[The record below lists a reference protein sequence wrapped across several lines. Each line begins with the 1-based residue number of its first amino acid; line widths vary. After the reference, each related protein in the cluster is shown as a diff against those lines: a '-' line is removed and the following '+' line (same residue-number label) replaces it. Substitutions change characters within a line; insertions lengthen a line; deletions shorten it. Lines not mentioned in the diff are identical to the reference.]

1 MSSLNTLKYIFG
13 FTLLISLGLF
23 INPITVGVIELPR
36 ESCPSLSSF
45 NGFIENNSLIATN
58 QADFSR
64 EVGVVKQQLR
74 VIVTAY
80 SSTPEETDSS
90 PFITAAGT
98 TVREGIIANNLLPF
112 GTIVRLPE
120 IYGDRLFVVEDRMN
134 RQKSTR
140 HFDIWFPSSQ
150 EALNFGVIRN
160 TRLEII
166 QAI

>member
-1 MSSLNTLKYIFG
+1 MPSLDILKYIFG

-23 INPITVGVIELPR
+23 INPTTVGVVELPR
-36 ESCPSLSSF
+36 ENHPLLPSFSSF
-45 NGFIENNSLIATN
+45 VGKNSLMA
-58 QADFSR
+58 
-64 EVGVVKQQLR
+64 VKQVNFSENSERHLR

-80 SSTPEETDSS
+80 SSTLAQTDST

-120 IYGDRLFVVEDRMN
+120 ICGERLFVVEDRMHQ
-134 RQKSTR
+134 RKSTY

-150 EALNFGVIRN
+150 EARDFGVVRDAH
-160 TRLEII
+160 LEIV